1 MRGEFGIQCKGK
13 EEADTW
19 GRRKRMLWEGE
30 NGRKGSERG
39 EGEVGGSRFSF
50 GEGTDSTIGVKNFS
64 PFVSV

>member
-39 EGEVGGSRFSF
+39 
-50 GEGTDSTIGVKNFS
+50 
-64 PFVSV
+64 